1 MPRVPLH
8 VVDQYLT
15 LVLVDL
21 LNLGRKPLVTVVV
34 DPENTRSTLSGGFK
48 NEISKRNDDEL
59 KQGILKGEVSL
70 YH

>member
-1 MPRVPLH
+1 
-8 VVDQYLT
+8 VDQYLT